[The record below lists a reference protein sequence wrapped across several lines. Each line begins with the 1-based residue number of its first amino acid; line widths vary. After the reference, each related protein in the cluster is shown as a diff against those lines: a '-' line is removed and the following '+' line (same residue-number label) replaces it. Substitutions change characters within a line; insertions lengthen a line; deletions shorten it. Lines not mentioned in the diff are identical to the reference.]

1 MTRHKARFK
10 VAAAALLTLAALC
23 GCGDKGKSG
32 ANGAASAASAG
43 KGGAAANV
51 RAVRTALVERRALQG
66 GVSASGVL
74 VSREEAAVSAE
85 VTGYRVARV
94 LADIG
99 QYVRAGQPLVQLDDT
114 LIRAQIDQAAAL
126 AAQAEVAATQAA
138 SQAERVRGLD
148 GTGALAQEQI
158 DQRRFSAES
167 TRAAANA
174 QRAALR
180 DLQARAGKMTVR
192 APVSGIVLERTVRPG
207 DLSGTGG
214 APMFR
219 IARDGLVELDAQVA
233 ESALPSIQVGGPAT
247 VSLPDGRRIQGVVRL
262 IGPSVQADSKLGDVR
277 VSLPAGAGLRPGGF
291 GQAQF
296 GDLSASTLS
305 VPETALRYDA
315 DGVSVMVVG
324 EGNKVRRVPVKT
336 GRRGGGYAELIAGP
350 PEGTRVLLGAA
361 SIVLEGDVVRP
372 VDAAAPAAAPVKP
385 GPASK

>member
-1 MTRHKARFK
+1 MIRHTARFK
-10 VAAAALLTLAALC
+10 VAAAALLTLAALS
-23 GCGDKGKSG
+23 GCSDKDPAPK
-32 ANGAASAASAG
+32 AASS
-43 KGGAAANV
+43 V
-51 RAVRTALVERRALQG
+51 RAVRTAVVDRRALEG
-66 GVSASGVL
+66 GVTASGVL

-94 LADIG
+94 LADVG
-99 QYVRAGQPLVQLDDT
+99 DYVRAGQPLVQLDNT
-114 LIRAQIDQAAAL
+114 LIRAQVDQAAAL
-126 AAQAEVAATQAA
+126 AAQAQIAAKQAA
-138 SQAERVRGLD
+138 SEAERVRGLD

-174 QRAALR
+174 QAASLR

-192 APVSGIVLERTVRPG
+192 APVSGLVLERSVRPG
-207 DLSGTGG
+207 DLSGAG
-214 APMFR
+214 ASPMFR

-233 ESALPSIQVGGPAT
+233 ESALPSIQVGAPAT

-262 IGPSVQADSKLGDVR
+262 IGPAVQADTKLGNVR
-277 VSLPAGAGLRPGGF
+277 VSLPASRGLRPGGF

-296 GDLSASTLS
+296 DDLSADTLA
-305 VPETALRYDA
+305 VPEAALRYDA

-324 EGNKVRRVPVKT
+324 AGNKVSRVPVKV

-350 PEGTRVLLGAA
+350 PEGARVLLGAA

-372 VDAAAPAAAPVKP
+372 VDGAAIPAAAPAKPRPVAK
-385 GPASK
+385 

>member
-1 MTRHKARFK
+1 MIRLNARLK
-10 VAAAALLTLAALC
+10 VAAATLLTLAVLS
-23 GCGDKGKSG
+23 GCGDKD
-32 ANGAASAASAG
+32 
-43 KGGAAANV
+43 AAAPTTGPPSSAMV
-51 RAVRTALVERRALQG
+51 RAVRTALVERRALEG
-66 GVSASGVL
+66 GVSASGML

-94 LADIG
+94 LVDIG
-99 QYVRAGQPLVQLDDT
+99 AYVRAGQPLVQLDDT
-114 LIRAQIDQAAAL
+114 LIRAQVDQAAAL
-126 AAQAEVAATQAA
+126 AAQADVAARQAA

-158 DQRRFSAES
+158 EQRRFAAES

-174 QRAALR
+174 QHASLR
-180 DLQARAGKMTVR
+180 DLQARASKMTVR
-192 APVSGIVLERTVRPG
+192 APVGGIVLERTVRPG

-214 APMFR
+214 EPMFR

-233 ESALPSIQVGGPAT
+233 ESALPSIRVGSPAT
-247 VSLPDGRRIQGVVRL
+247 VSLPDGRRVQGVVRL
-262 IGPSVQADSKLGDVR
+262 IGPSVQAESKLGNVR
-277 VSLPAGAGLRPGGF
+277 VALPAGLGLRPGGF
-291 GQAQF
+291 GQAVF
-296 GDLSASTLS
+296 GDLSGDTLT

-324 EGNKVRRVPVKT
+324 AGNKVKSVPVKT

-372 VDAAAPAAAPVKP
+372 VDAAPAPAAAPAKP
-385 GPASK
+385 RPAAK

>member
-1 MTRHKARFK
+1 MSAQPMIRPMIRPTARFK
-10 VAAAALLTLAALC
+10 VAAVALVTLAALS
-23 GCGDKGKSG
+23 GCGEKK
-32 ANGAASAASAG
+32 AEAPKNAKPAGAASS
-43 KGGAAANV
+43 ANV
-51 RAVRTALVERRALQG
+51 RAVRTALVERRALEG

-114 LIRAQIDQAAAL
+114 LIRAQVEQAAAL
-126 AAQAEVAATQAA
+126 AAQADVAARQAA

-158 DQRRFSAES
+158 DQRRFNAES

-174 QRAALR
+174 QHASLR

-233 ESALPSIQVGGPAT
+233 ESSLPSIRVGGPAT
-247 VSLPDGRRIQGVVRL
+247 VSLPDGRRVQGVVRL
-262 IGPSVQADSKLGDVR
+262 IGPAVQADTKLGNVR
-277 VSLPAGAGLRPGGF
+277 VSLPASPGLRPGGF
-291 GQAQF
+291 GQAVF
-296 GDLSASTLS
+296 GDLAAGALT

-324 EGNKVRRVPVKT
+324 PDNKVKSVGVKT
-336 GRRGGGYAELIAGP
+336 GRRGGGYAELVSGP
-350 PEGTRVLLGAA
+350 PEGTRVLLGAS
-361 SIVLEGDVVRP
+361 SIVLEGDTVRP
-372 VDAAAPAAAPVKP
+372 VDAPATPARPAAK
-385 GPASK
+385 

>member
-1 MTRHKARFK
+1 MSDKSMIRQTARFK
-10 VAAAALLTLAALC
+10 VAAAALLTLAALS
-23 GCGDKGKSG
+23 GCGDKKAAPK
-32 ANGAASAASAG
+32 ANS
-43 KGGAAANV
+43 NI
-51 RAVRTALVERRALQG
+51 RAVHTALVERRALEG
-66 GVSASGVL
+66 GVSASGML

-94 LADIG
+94 LADMG
-99 QYVRAGQPLVQLDDT
+99 DYVRAGQPLVQLDNT
-114 LIRAQIDQAAAL
+114 LIRAQVDQAAAL
-126 AAQAEVAATQAA
+126 AAQAEVAAKQAA
-138 SQAERVRGLD
+138 SEAERVRGLD
-148 GTGALAQEQI
+148 GAGAVAQEEI
-158 DQRRFSAES
+158 DQRRFSAAS

-174 QRAALR
+174 QAASLR

-192 APVSGIVLERTVRPG
+192 APVSGLVLERTVRPG
-207 DLSGTGG
+207 DLSGAGS

-247 VSLPDGRRIQGVVRL
+247 VSLPDGRRVQGVVRL
-262 IGPSVQADSKLGDVR
+262 IGPAVQADTKLGDVR
-277 VSLPAGAGLRPGGF
+277 VALPAGQGLRPGGF

-296 GDLSASTLS
+296 GDLSASTLA

-324 EGNKVRRVPVKT
+324 AGDKVSRVPVKT

-372 VDAAAPAAAPVKP
+372 VDAAAAPAPAPVKR
-385 GPASK
+385 PAAK